1 MSKTRQPSKSNTRAK
16 RQARAKA
23 VRESR
28 REVLAV
34 RTAERRIDELFGS
47 DAPPR
52 HSAEMILERLEG
64 GAVPAGVSRFFALAG
79 SVERAQDVSRAMSE
93 LAPDSICALTLA
105 ADVATRV
112 ELDEQQ
118 ASGLLDRA
126 LAQTDDLDDRVRIA
140 GQLTRLGRPSDALAI
155 VEELCADEPEDEDLQ
170 AIRAAALMVAY
181 ERVTAEPYDPDLP
194 EECPCWSGRP
204 WTECCWPAEE
214 AALERFADRGPLRT
228 LRSAIDRYVALGRDH
243 RSAVDD
249 DVQRWLEAAQ
259 VTEEQLADPGDLRRM
274 AEEHAW
280 LIGAEDRDPS
290 PGQLFDPDSPLAS
303 FAADHS
309 TPSPQAAAARRW
321 IEHHSYGLWQVRDP
335 VGEPGV
341 WLTELVTGAK
351 RYAAI
356 PPELL
361 ESVGR
366 WSVLLGGLVAVDG
379 SWRPVTGLLP
389 LRPREADEAV
399 ELVQEL
405 SYTVASSANGRK
417 APRRDRGG
425 VGEPHGVLA
434 SFTEPSSPLVARF
447 ISMVIGSGMP
457 QLLAF
462 VAQLRD
468 EQPKMVNTDKD
479 PLCLI
484 KATIAVTDTAEVV
497 ARLSEHPD
505 FRIEDGT
512 ITWWGRE
519 LDALERETS
528 RAELRAMLKERGET
542 ADLSEP
548 DTPRRWLRG
557 SITLE
562 ADVLEVDVNSRERLE
577 RLMTVLN
584 EIGTA
589 PEVVKQLVIDPAQ
602 DMALPRIGSVIGPV
616 TSEEAEEAWRRHWPD
631 EQLPALGGMTPR
643 RAARSEQ
650 RKPWLEGLL
659 REMEHDADQLARRG
673 RRAPDVDSL
682 RAELG
687 MPITA
692 FV

>member
-1 MSKTRQPSKSNTRAK
+1 MSKTRRSSKSNTRAK
-16 RQARAKA
+16 RQAKAKA
-23 VRESR
+23 ARESR
-28 REVLAV
+28 RETIAT
-34 RTAERRIDELFGS
+34 RAAERRLDELFGS
-47 DAPPR
+47 ELPPQR
-52 HSAEMILERLEG
+52 SAEIMLERLEG
-64 GAVPAGVSRFFALAG
+64 GAVPTGVSRFFALAG

-93 LAPDSICALTLA
+93 LAPDSVCALTLA
-105 ADVATRV
+105 ADVATHV
-112 ELDEQQ
+112 ERDDQQ

-140 GQLTRLGRPSDALAI
+140 GQLTRLGRPADALAI
-155 VEELCADEPEDEDLQ
+155 VEQLHADEPEDEDLQ

-181 ERVTAEPYDPDLP
+181 ERVTAEPEDPDLP
-194 EECPCWSGRP
+194 DECPCWSGQP
-204 WTECCWPAEE
+204 WTECCRPAEE
-214 AALERFADRGPLRT
+214 AALERFADRGRLST
-228 LRSAIDRYVALGRDH
+228 LRSAIDRYVALGSDH
-243 RSAVDD
+243 RSAVAD
-249 DVQRWLEAAQ
+249 DVRRWLEAAQ
-259 VTEEQLADPGDLRRM
+259 VTDQQLADPADLRRM

-280 LIGAEDRDPS
+280 LIGPEDNDPS
-290 PGQLFDPDSPLAS
+290 PGQLLDSDSPLAS
-303 FAADHS
+303 FAADPS

-321 IEHHSYGLWQVRDP
+321 LEHHSYGLWQVRDP
-335 VGEPGV
+335 VAEPGV

-356 PPELL
+356 PAELL
-361 ESVGR
+361 EPVGR

-379 SWRPVTGLLP
+379 SWRPVTGMLP

-405 SYTVASSANGRK
+405 SYTVASSASGRK
-417 APRRDRGG
+417 APRANRGA

-434 SFTEPSSPLVARF
+434 SLTEPSAPLVARF

-457 QLLAF
+457 QLFAF

-468 EQPKMVNTDKD
+468 GQPKMVNTDKD

-497 ARLSEHPD
+497 ARLSAHPD

-528 RAELRAMLKERGET
+528 RAELRALLMERGEN
-542 ADLSEP
+542 AELSEP
-548 DTPRRWLRG
+548 DMPQRWLRG
-557 SITLE
+557 SITPE
-562 ADVLEVDVNSRERLE
+562 ADALEVDVNSRERLE
-577 RLMTVLN
+577 RLMRVLN
-584 EIGTA
+584 EIGTS

-602 DMALPRIGSVIGPV
+602 DMALPRIGSVIGAV
-616 TSEEAEEAWRRHWPD
+616 SSEEAEEAWRTHWPD

-650 RKPWLEGLL
+650 RKPWLEALL

-673 RRAPDVDSL
+673 RCAPDVDRL

-687 MPITA
+687 MPVTA